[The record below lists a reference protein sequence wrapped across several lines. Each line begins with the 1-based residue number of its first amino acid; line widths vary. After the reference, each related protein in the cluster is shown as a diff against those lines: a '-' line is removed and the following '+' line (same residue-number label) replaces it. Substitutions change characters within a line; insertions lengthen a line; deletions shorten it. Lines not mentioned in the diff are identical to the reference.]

1 MKVHVPTQLRSYTGG
16 APMVNAQGPS
26 LAAVMRD
33 LDRRFP
39 GMRFR
44 IIDEQ
49 DQVRTHI
56 RVFVN
61 GAQAMDL
68 ETRLAP
74 QDEVRIV
81 GALSG
86 G

>member
-16 APMVNAQGPS
+16 VALVDARGDTLS
-26 LAAVMRD
+26 AVTRD
-33 LDRRFP
+33 LDRQFP

-61 GAQAMDL
+61 GAQALDL

-74 QDEVRIV
+74 HDEVRIV